1 MIIKYGV
8 TCECSQGKLGTG
20 IFNLVWCDSAS
31 SLKVNMPTLK
41 DNDLHYVLSRVV
53 FPVNHEM
60 RCLRSQAA
68 ARYLR
73 MQEEINLLLDDPPYE
88 EWRHRYRTWVLDGLI
103 QFLKG
108 KKGDAK
114 DSEGENVEPV
124 TKEDEKEMMPTKKDD
139 PPVDQNLNDAGKQ
152 WCQSSVHIRY

>member
-1 MIIKYGV
+1 
-8 TCECSQGKLGTG
+8 
-20 IFNLVWCDSAS
+20 
-31 SLKVNMPTLK
+31 
-41 DNDLHYVLSRVV
+41 
-53 FPVNHEM
+53 
-60 RCLRSQAA
+60 
-68 ARYLR
+68 

-124 TKEDEKEMMPTKKDD
+124 TKEDAVKISMM
-139 PPVDQNLNDAGKQ
+139 QANNDAKVV
-152 WCQSSVHIRY
+152 CISDISTISLVPE